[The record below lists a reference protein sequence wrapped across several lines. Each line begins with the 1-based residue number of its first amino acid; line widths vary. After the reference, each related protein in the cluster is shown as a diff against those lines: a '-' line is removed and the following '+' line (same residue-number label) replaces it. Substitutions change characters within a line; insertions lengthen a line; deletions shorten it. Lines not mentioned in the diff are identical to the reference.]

1 MKYFPLTTNTISD
14 IDKKLAIKVLN
25 SGNITRGKYNKLVE
39 KYFSLKFKRYALLV
53 NSGSSANLLALSLLI
68 NKQGKYKLKKMMK

>member
-25 SGNITRGKYNKLVE
+25 SGQNYIETPEVKAAITNKIG
-39 KYFSLKFKRYALLV
+39 Y
-53 NSGSSANLLALSLLI
+53 SSAVE
-68 NKQGKYKLKKMMK
+68 G